1 MMNFVRKK
9 LNDELVYKNF
19 YKRNI
24 PDKDN
29 ILQVMLKIMLHKYLK
44 KNLCIKIVQ
53 IVKVMLKI
61 YMYRESYTKK
71 LFLKVLEKSYT

>member
-19 YKRNI
+19 CKRNL

-44 KNLCIKIVQ
+44 KNLCIKIV
-53 IVKVMLKI
+53 
-61 YMYRESYTKK
+61 
-71 LFLKVLEKSYT
+71 

>member
-19 YKRNI
+19 CKRNL

-44 KNLCIKIVQ
+44 KIYA
-53 IVKVMLKI
+53 LKL
-61 YMYRESYTKK
+61 YRS
-71 LFLKVLEKSYT
+71 